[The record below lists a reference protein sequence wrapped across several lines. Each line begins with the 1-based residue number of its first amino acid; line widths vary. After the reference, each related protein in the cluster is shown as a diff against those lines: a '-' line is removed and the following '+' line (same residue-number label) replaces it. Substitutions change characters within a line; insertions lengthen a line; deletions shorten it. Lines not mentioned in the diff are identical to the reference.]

1 MINKMTDRQKKILIA
16 AGVTGASLTL
26 VQLGLLGAL
35 GGIGPLKGLQ
45 KMRMEK
51 KPGNADEYSADRT
64 EKLDHS
70 PLEGMNIAFLGSS
83 VTYGAHSLGESF
95 VEFLAKRNGFTY
107 VKEAVSGTT
116 LATKHIRSYV
126 DRMRENIDVNEK
138 FDMFICQLSTNDAAR
153 KVPLGTVSDSFSI
166 LDFDTDT
173 VAGAIEYIA
182 AYVKGTWDC
191 PLVFYTGTKYGSE
204 RYAEMVKLL
213 FEIKEKWGFEVIDLW
228 DDEIRNSITEDQYAF
243 YMSDPVH
250 PTRAGY
256 RDWWTPIMEKEL
268 YRIAEGK

>member
-1 MINKMTDRQKKILIA
+1 MTDRQKKILIA
-16 AGVTGASLTL
+16 AGAAGAAYALLS
-26 VQLGLLGAL
+26 VGMLGAFA
-35 GGIGPLKGLQ
+35 GIGPMKGLQ
-45 KMRMEK
+45 KMRMER
-51 KPGNADEYSADRT
+51 KPGNSDEFSADRA

-70 PLEGMNIAFLGSS
+70 PLEGKNIVFLGSS

-116 LATKHIRSYV
+116 LATKYGRNYV

-138 FDMFICQLSTNDAAR
+138 FDMFVCQLSTNDATR
-153 KVPLGTVSDSFSI
+153 KVPLGAVSDSFSI

-182 AYVKGTWDC
+182 AYVKGTWGC

-204 RYAEMVKLL
+204 RYADMVKLL
-213 FEIKEKWGFEVIDLW
+213 FELKEKWGFEVIDLW
-228 DDEIRNSITEDQYAF
+228 NDEVRNSVSDEQYAF
-243 YMSDPVH
+243 YMSDPIH

-256 RDWWTPIMEKEL
+256 RDWWAPIMEREL
-268 YRIAEGK
+268 YRIAEEKKE